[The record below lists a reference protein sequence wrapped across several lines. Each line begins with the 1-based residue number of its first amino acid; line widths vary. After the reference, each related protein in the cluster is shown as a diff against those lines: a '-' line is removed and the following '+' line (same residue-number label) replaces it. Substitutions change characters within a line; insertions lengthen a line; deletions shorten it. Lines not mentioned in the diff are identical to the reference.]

1 MGQFDILRQ
10 KRKVTTPVISPV
22 DQETKKNTKLRFI
35 SKKEK
40 VKTE

>member
-10 KRKVTTPVISPV
+10 KRKMTAPIISPA
-22 DQETKKNTKLRFI
+22 DQETKKNMKLKFI

-40 VKTE
+40 VKKG